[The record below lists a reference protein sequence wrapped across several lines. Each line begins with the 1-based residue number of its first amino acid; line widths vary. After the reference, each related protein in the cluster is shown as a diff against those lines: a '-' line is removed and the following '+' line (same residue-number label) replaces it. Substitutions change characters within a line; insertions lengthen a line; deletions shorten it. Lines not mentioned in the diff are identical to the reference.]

1 MFGGC
6 HFITFCR
13 RKLEISGN
21 FSATYLRHREFHRSG
36 LAPETGAVH
45 SWWTQFERTTLAGLW
60 EVGVADSKEVLG
72 AIQDG
77 NVEQLRALLAEDAA
91 LAGTR
96 DANGVSAL
104 MLAIYQQRKDLA
116 DALRVKLNAF
126 DIFEASSLGRSDLV
140 EEMIQQKPALANT
153 WSGDGFTPL
162 HFAAFFGQ
170 DSVAR
175 VLLEHHAD
183 VSAVSKNGMKVTPLH
198 SAAAG
203 RHMALVRALL
213 ENGAPV
219 NAKQEQSWTALH
231 AAAQNGDQYMV
242 DLLLKYGANPNA
254 RNDDGVTPEQLAHAK
269 GHSEIAERLRAA

>member
-1 MFGGC
+1 MPPYLRGENSDNV
-6 HFITFCR
+6 T
-13 RKLEISGN
+13 LV
-21 FSATYLRHREFHRSG
+21 FSTPYLRHSKFHRSG
-36 LAPETGAVH
+36 VAPDALGVH
-45 SWWTQFERTTLAGLW
+45 PCGTRFWVFEL
-60 EVGVADSKEVLG
+60 EVGVADSKEVLA

-77 NVEQLRALLAEDAA
+77 NAENLRALLAEDAA

-96 DANGVSAL
+96 DANGISAL
-104 MLAIYQQRKDLA
+104 MHAIYQQRKDLI
-116 DALRVKLNAF
+116 DLLRMKLNGF

-140 EEMIQQKPALANT
+140 EELVQQRPALANA

-170 DSVAR
+170 DTVAR
-175 VLLEHHAD
+175 ALLEHHAD
-183 VSAVSKNGMKVTPLH
+183 VSAVSKNEMKVTPLH

-219 NAKQEQSWTALH
+219 NAKQQQSWTALH
-231 AAAQNGDQYMV
+231 AAAQNGDHHMV

-254 RNDDGVTPEQLAHAK
+254 RNDEGVTPEQLAHAK
-269 GHSEIAERLRAA
+269 GHVEIAERLRAA

>member
-1 MFGGC
+1 
-6 HFITFCR
+6 
-13 RKLEISGN
+13 
-21 FSATYLRHREFHRSG
+21 
-36 LAPETGAVH
+36 
-45 SWWTQFERTTLAGLW
+45 
-60 EVGVADSKEVLG
+60 VGVADATEVLA

-77 NVEQLRALLAEDAA
+77 NVEKLRALLAENAA
-91 LAGTR
+91 LASSR
-96 DANGVSAL
+96 DSNGISAL
-104 MLAIYQQRKDLA
+104 MHAIYQQRKDLI
-116 DALRVKLNAF
+116 DLLRAKLTGF

-140 EEMIQQKPALANT
+140 EDLVVQSPARANA

-183 VSAVSKNGMKVTPLH
+183 VAATSKNAMKVTPLH

-213 ENGAPV
+213 EHGAPV
-219 NAKQEQSWTALH
+219 NAKQQQSWTALH

-254 RNDDGVTPEQLAHAK
+254 RNDEGVTPEQLAHAK
-269 GHSEIAERLRAA
+269 GHAEIAERLRAA